1 MYYTFRF
8 STLVY
13 VLKTEMALFTWILFY
28 RTTFSFYREL
38 MLCLWIINCC
48 WKSTAAL
55 NYLCWREPVSDK
67 KGTEHIAA
75 AWEEKKI
82 GGKKSDG
89 RARYWFDSGKVWK
102 RRHGSINIR
111 SSNSLGSVSSL
122 FLLWQLQ
129 FNVCDFQND
138 KKIFDKDQN
147 QWCLVRIKEE
157 LLATKA
163 KNLRKHISSD
173 EADQV
178 VWYSHGYFLCWESNR
193 MSGEVVKSVK
203 WNQDFYSWNAA
214 SEG

>member
-82 GGKKSDG
+82 GGEKSVGRARYWFDSYIYYILYIIYYILYIIYYIYIAAAWEEKKIGGKKSDG

-138 KKIFDKDQN
+138 KKDSTK
-147 QWCLVRIKEE
+147 IK
-157 LLATKA
+157 T
-163 KNLRKHISSD
+163 ND
-173 EADQV
+173 V
-178 VWYSHGYFLCWESNR
+178 
-193 MSGEVVKSVK
+193 
-203 WNQDFYSWNAA
+203 
-214 SEG
+214 

>member
-75 AWEEKKI
+75 AWEEKRL
-82 GGKKSDG
+82 GGKSRLVG
-89 RARYWFDSGKVWK
+89 RDIDSIQGRFGREDMDPLILDRATVWARFHLYFFCG
-102 RRHGSINIR
+102 
-111 SSNSLGSVSSL
+111 SSNSMFVI
-122 FLLWQLQ
+122 
-129 FNVCDFQND
+129 FQMLKKYSTKIKTND
-138 KKIFDKDQN
+138 
-147 QWCLVRIKEE
+147 V
-157 LLATKA
+157 
-163 KNLRKHISSD
+163 
-173 EADQV
+173 
-178 VWYSHGYFLCWESNR
+178 
-193 MSGEVVKSVK
+193 
-203 WNQDFYSWNAA
+203 
-214 SEG
+214 

>member
-75 AWEEKKI
+75 AWEEKRL
-82 GGKKSDG
+82 GGKSRLVG
-89 RARYWFDSGKVWK
+89 RDIDSIHIYIIYYILYIIYYILYIIYYVLYIIYYILYIIS
-102 RRHGSINIR
+102 HILYTICYM
-111 SSNSLGSVSSL
+111 L
-122 FLLWQLQ
+122 
-129 FNVCDFQND
+129 
-138 KKIFDKDQN
+138 
-147 QWCLVRIKEE
+147 CL
-157 LLATKA
+157 
-163 KNLRKHISSD
+163 
-173 EADQV
+173 
-178 VWYSHGYFLCWESNR
+178 
-193 MSGEVVKSVK
+193 
-203 WNQDFYSWNAA
+203 
-214 SEG
+214 